1 MSECVPIRH
10 VVHLR
15 CYNHYL
21 ATQKGRATRCFMCRQ
36 FEICEAVWCSLSTIF
51 NFDWQEVFELEDIS
65 ADAQLYARAFQR
77 GEVTDRQIY
86 AREDAIL
93 AQRAA
98 LVPVRA
104 PN

>member
-1 MSECVPIRH
+1 M
-10 VVHLR
+10 R

-21 ATQKGRATRCFMCRQ
+21 ATQRGDIRCFMCRQ
-36 FEICEAVWCSLSTIF
+36 FEICEVVWRSLSTIF

-98 LVPVRA
+98 LVHVRA